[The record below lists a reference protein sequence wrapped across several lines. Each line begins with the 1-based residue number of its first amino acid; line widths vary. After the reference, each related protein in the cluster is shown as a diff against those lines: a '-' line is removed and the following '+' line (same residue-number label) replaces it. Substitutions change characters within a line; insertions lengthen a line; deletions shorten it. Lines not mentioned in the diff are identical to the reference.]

1 MNAASTTAVSGES
14 SGVPSGKLGVWW
26 FIASETM
33 TFGGLLG
40 IFVLCRYAAG
50 GWHDA
55 AEHLHLWLAACNTL
69 VLLTSSY
76 TMVQAHAAELRGER
90 AATWRNLLITM
101 GLGLLFLVFKS
112 IEYTSELRA
121 GFTPRSGPFW
131 GFYYGLTG
139 LHAAHVFGGVIAL
152 AALAFAA
159 ARSPAWDAIRHR
171 VEAVGL
177 YWHFVDIVWIF
188 LFPLVYL
195 S

>member
-1 MNAASTTAVSGES
+1 MTTAGCAATHGES
-14 SGVPSGKLGVWW
+14 SGVPSGKLAVWW
-26 FIASETM
+26 FLASETM

-40 IFVLCRYAAG
+40 IFVLFRYAAG

-55 AEHLHLWLAACNTL
+55 AEHLHVWLAACNTL

-76 TMVQAHAAELRGER
+76 TMVQAHAAEVRGDR
-90 AATWRNLLITM
+90 AATTCSLLLTM
-101 GLGLLFLVFKS
+101 ALGLLFLAVKA
-112 IEYTSELRA
+112 IEYTSEVRA

-139 LHAAHVFGGVIAL
+139 LHAAHVLGGVVAL
-152 AALAFAA
+152 ALLTLAA
-159 ARSPAWDAIRHR
+159 ARSPAWGTIRQR
-171 VEAVGL
+171 VESVGL
-177 YWHFVDIVWIF
+177 YWHFIDIVWIF